1 MPVFLQ
7 SLLGGVLIG
16 GSAAGLLLV
25 NGRIAGISGILGE
38 ATAGRPGLWRWA
50 FLAGLVAT
58 GLVAH
63 LAGMSPPAGLTAQGL
78 GVLLVSGLLVGFGT
92 SVGSGCTS
100 GHGVCGVANLSP
112 RSLVATAT
120 FMVVA
125 AAVVFLVRHVEPVR
139 TMMAWTHR

>member
-16 GSAAGLLLV
+16 ASAGGLLLV

-38 ATAGRPGLWRWA
+38 ATAGRPGPWRWA

-58 GLVAH
+58 GLVAS
-63 LAGMSPPAGLTAQGL
+63 LAGLAPPPGLTSQGL

-100 GHGVCGVANLSP
+100 GHGVCGLANLSP

-125 AAVVFLVRHVEPVR
+125 AAVVFTVRHVGPVR
-139 TMMAWTHR
+139 ELMGWTRR